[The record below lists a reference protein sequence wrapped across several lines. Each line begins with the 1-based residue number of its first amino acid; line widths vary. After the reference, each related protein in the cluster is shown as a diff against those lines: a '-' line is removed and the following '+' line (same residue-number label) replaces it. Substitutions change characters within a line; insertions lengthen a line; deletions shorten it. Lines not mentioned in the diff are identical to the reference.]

1 MAQECPI
8 CDFILMISKDAIF
21 AFSNVFFLRID
32 VKAYCYIAYAIA
44 IEYAYAI
51 AYAYAYAICI

>member
-1 MAQECPI
+1 MPQECPI

-21 AFSNVFFLRID
+21 AFSKVFFKKLMLKRI
-32 VKAYCYIAYAIA
+32 AIAYAIA

-51 AYAYAYAICI
+51 CICICI